1 MKLDLFQ
8 GFYLGDVFVDP
19 RDGQIRGPAGSSHLP
34 PKAMEV
40 LLCLASTPQDLVT
53 REHLIESVWGEGHGS
68 HEALNHAVGE
78 IRHALGDQ
86 HDHPT
91 YVQTLPRRGYRL
103 LVEPR
108 LAEQD
113 SASVVLG
120 SRSGASVGD
129 IGLFENLRQRG
140 VFETGLAY
148 LLSGWLII
156 QVADIVF
163 DQLLLPAWAG
173 TFVTVLVIA
182 GFPIAILLSWF
193 LEFRHGRAIPHELT
207 PKDSLKRRF
216 SRTYMS
222 VVGALAIAGVIVF
235 VYDQSIG
242 LPQEEPAGSRTLLEA
257 TLAPVEENSI
267 AVLPLLALDTSAETT
282 IFANGLADDVIT
294 RLSRIPGL
302 KVASRGDS
310 FTLDPNSPSAK
321 VRERLRVAQYVEGSV
336 QIEGDR
342 MRVVVQLIDS
352 ESGFH
357 IMSRTFDRPVESYF
371 DMRDEITELTVANLR
386 VALPPDTREALIF
399 AGADPDID
407 VYMLYRRGIDSLRQP
422 DMQGWYDEALG
433 WFDKAI
439 AIDPDYAAAHAG
451 RCDALMK
458 AYVYT
463 DDPTHVAAAEE
474 ACARALDLNPNLDI
488 VYTSLGELYTATGR
502 YEPAENAYLDALK
515 IDPNNSTSLIGLGEV
530 YRILQRPDE
539 AEARLRKA
547 IGLHPGDWAT
557 YNALGTFLY
566 RSGRYIEAAEQFRIM
581 VSLDNSN
588 ARAHTNL
595 ASSLVFAEEF
605 DAAELAYQRALELE
619 PHAMTYS
626 NLGILLYTV
635 GRYDEAISTL
645 RNALSMADQNYLIRS
660 NLGDALRAAG
670 RDAEAIP
677 AFTGARDLA
686 EQALQVNPND
696 AFIQMDLAWINA
708 VLGDYDVAH
717 DLISRAKDT
726 VPSDPYVHYID
737 GLISNHQGNTDEA
750 LTALELAAELGYS
763 PGSLARDPNLA
774 NLREE
779 KRFVALINVSK

>member
-1 MKLDLFQ
+1 VKLDLFQ

-91 YVQTLPRRGYRL
+91 YVQTLPKRGYRL
-103 LVEPR
+103 LLEPR

-129 IGLFENLRQRG
+129 IGMFENLRQRG
-140 VFETGLAY
+140 VLETGLAY
-148 LLSGWLII
+148 LVLGWLII

-163 DQLLLPAWAG
+163 DQLLLPSWAG
-173 TFVTVLVIA
+173 TFITVLVIA
-182 GFPIAILLSWF
+182 V
-193 LEFRHGRAIPHELT
+193 PHELT
-207 PKDSLKRRF
+207 PRDRAKRRF
-216 SRTYMS
+216 SRTYLS
-222 VVGALAIAGVIVF
+222 VIGALAIAGVGVF

-242 LPQEEPAGSRTLLEA
+242 LPQEEPAGSRALLEA
-257 TLAPVEENSI
+257 ALAPVEENSI

-294 RLSRIPGL
+294 RLSRIPSL

-357 IMSRTFDRPVESYF
+357 IMSRTFDRPVDSYF

-488 VYTSLGELYTATGR
+488 VYTSLGDLYVATGR
-502 YEPAENAYLDALK
+502 YELAENSYLDALK

-530 YRILQRPDE
+530 YRIQQRLDE
-539 AEARLRKA
+539 AEASLRKA

-566 RSGRYIEAAEQFRIM
+566 RSGRYSEAAEQFRVM
-581 VSLDNSN
+581 VTLDNSN
-588 ARAHTNL
+588 ARAYTNL
-595 ASSLVFAEEF
+595 ATSLVLTEEF
-605 DAAELAYQRALELE
+605 DAAETAYRRALELE
-619 PHAMTYS
+619 PDALAYS
-626 NLGILLYTV
+626 NLGMLLYTV
-635 GRYDEAISTL
+635 GRYDEAITTL
-645 RNALSMADQNYLIRS
+645 RNAVSMADQYYLPRS

-670 RDAEAIP
+670 RDAEARR
-677 AFTGARDLA
+677 AFSAARDLA
-686 EQALQVNPND
+686 EQALEVNPND
-696 AFIQMDLAWINA
+696 AFIQMDLAWIKA
-708 VLGDYDVAH
+708 VLGDHVIAH
-717 DLISRAKDT
+717 DLINRAKDT
-726 VPSDPYVHYID
+726 VPNDPYVHYFE
-737 GLISNHQGNTDEA
+737 GLIHNHLDKTDEA
-750 LTALELAAELGYS
+750 LTALELAVELGYPS
-763 PGSLARDPNLA
+763 GSLARDPNLA
-774 NLREE
+774 NLRQED
-779 KRFVALINVSK
+779 RFISLINVSK

>member
-1 MKLDLFQ
+1 MKSDLFQ
-8 GFYLGDVFVDP
+8 GFYLGHVFIDP
-19 RDGQIRGPAGSSHLP
+19 RDRQIRGPAGSAHLP

-40 LLCLASTPQDLVT
+40 LLCLASAPHDLVT
-53 REHLIESVWGEGHGS
+53 REDLIERVWGEGHGS
-68 HEALNHAVGE
+68 HEALNHAVAE

-86 HDHPT
+86 HGHPV

-103 LVEPR
+103 LVEPK
-108 LAEQD
+108 LAGAD
-113 SASVVLG
+113 SVSVVLG
-120 SRSGASVGD
+120 TASGASAGD

-140 VFETGLAY
+140 VLETGLAY
-148 LLSGWLII
+148 LVLGWLII

-163 DQLLLPAWAG
+163 DQLLFPSWAG

-193 LEFRHGRAIPHELT
+193 LEIRDGRAIPHELT
-207 PKDSLKRRF
+207 PRDSLQRRF

-222 VVGALAIAGVIVF
+222 VVGALAIAAVVVF

-242 LPQEEPAGSRTLLEA
+242 LPQEEPAGSGLLVEA
-257 TLAPVEENSI
+257 ALAPVEENSI
-267 AVLPLLALDTSAETT
+267 AVLPLLALDSSGETT
-282 IFANGLADDVIT
+282 IFANGLADDMIT

-302 KVASRGDS
+302 KVASRGDA

-336 QIEGDR
+336 QIDGDR
-342 MRVVVQLIDS
+342 MRVVIQLIDS

-371 DMRDEITELTVANLR
+371 EMRDEITELTVANLR

-399 AGADPDID
+399 AGDDPDIG
-407 VYMLYRRGIDSLRQP
+407 VYMLYRRGIDALRQP
-422 DMQGWYDEALG
+422 DMQGWYAVALD

-439 AIDPDYAAAHAG
+439 AIDPEYAAAHAG
-451 RCDALMK
+451 RCDALME

-463 DDPTHVAAAEE
+463 DDPSHVAAAEE
-474 ACARALDLNPNLDI
+474 ACAKALDLNPNLDI
-488 VYTSLGELYTATGR
+488 VYTSLGDLYVATGR
-502 YEPAENAYLDALK
+502 YELAENAYLDALK
-515 IDPNNSTSLIGLGEV
+515 IDSDNSTALIGLGEV
-530 YRILQRPDE
+530 YRIQQRLDE
-539 AEARLRKA
+539 AEASLRRA

-581 VSLDNSN
+581 VTLDNSN
-588 ARAHTNL
+588 ARAYTNL
-595 ASSLVFAEEF
+595 ASSLLLAEEYE
-605 DAAELAYQRALELE
+605 AAEPAYRRALELE

-626 NLGILLYTV
+626 NLGMLLYTV

-645 RNALSMADQNYLIRS
+645 RNAVSMADQNHLVRS

-670 RDAEAIP
+670 REAEARQV
-677 AFTGARDLA
+677 FETARDLG
-686 EQALQVNPND
+686 EQALEVNPND
-696 AFIQMDLAWINA
+696 AFLQMDLAWINA
-708 VLGDYDVAH
+708 VLGDHDVAQ

-726 VPSDPYVHYID
+726 VPSDPYVHYFD
-737 GLISNHQGNTDEA
+737 GLIHNHLGKTDEA

-774 NLREE
+774 NLRQE
-779 KRFVALINVSK
+779 KRFVALTNVSR